1 MPHTMTVYNVFI
13 ASPSDTEKERD
24 IVSKLID
31 EWNSL
36 HSELHGITLKGM
48 RWEKDAVPV
57 LGASAQQTI
66 NSQLLDKAD
75 FLIGIFNKKFGAPTD
90 EYPCATVEEIER
102 HMDSGKPG
110 MLFFCNGKVTRD
122 EAFDNDNL
130 RNIDD
135 LKRKYQQET
144 FYKEYT
150 DTTDFEKKCKIA
162 LTKAI
167 NMYFISSQNTVP
179 IPTQQQRRPDFTDS
193 QRQRAYELDCELFAK
208 ILKALPPAL
217 VSFWKDHDMGQY
229 VFWGKLHNLEVAIYD
244 LENDENALHD
254 KEAEQARL
262 EMLNALRAFSNATLM
277 TFPVTEMPGMQG
289 VPKQWRYSC
298 DKEMREYYRA
308 LVDDLNK
315 KKDLF
320 VEKYNNLI
328 RVGKA
333 KIFI

>member
-1 MPHTMTVYNVFI
+1 MPRTTIVYNVFI

-31 EWNSL
+31 GWNVL
-36 HSELHGITLKGM
+36 HSELHGITLKSM
-48 RWEKDAVPV
+48 RWEKDTVPV
-57 LGASAQQTI
+57 LGASAQQAI

-75 FLIGIFNKKFGAPTD
+75 FLIGIFNKKFGVPTD
-90 EYPCATVEEIER
+90 EYPCATAEEIER

-122 EAFDNDNL
+122 EFFNNDDL
-130 RNIDD
+130 RNIED
-135 LKRKYQQET
+135 LKIKYQSKT
-144 FYKEYT
+144 FYMEYT
-150 DTTDFEKKCKIA
+150 DIIDFEEKCKFA

-167 NMYFISSQNTVP
+167 TMYFISPQNTVP
-179 IPTQQQRRPDFTDS
+179 IPTQQQR
-193 QRQRAYELDCELFAK
+193 QRAYELDCEIFAK
-208 ILKALPPAL
+208 ILKALPPAF
-217 VSFWKDHDMGQY
+217 VSFWKDHDMEHDFLCSY
-229 VFWGKLHNLEVAIYD
+229 LKILEFAIYD

-262 EMLNALRAFSNATLM
+262 EMLNALCAFFNATLM
-277 TFPVTEMPGMQG
+277 TSPVTEMPGMQG
-289 VPKQWRYSC
+289 VPKKWQYSC
-298 DKEMREYYRA
+298 DKEMLERHRA

>member
-13 ASPSDTEKERD
+13 ASPSDTKKERD

-31 EWNSL
+31 EWNVL
-36 HSELHGITLKGM
+36 HSELHGITLKSM
-48 RWEKDAVPV
+48 RWEKDTVPV
-57 LGASAQQTI
+57 LGASAQQAI

-75 FLIGIFNKKFGAPTD
+75 FLIGIFNKKFGVPTD
-90 EYPCATVEEIER
+90 EYPCATAEEIER

-122 EAFDNDNL
+122 EVFNNDDL
-130 RNIDD
+130 RNIED
-135 LKRKYQQET
+135 LKIKYQSKT
-144 FYKEYT
+144 FYMEYT
-150 DTTDFEKKCKIA
+150 DIIDFEEKCKFA

-167 NMYFISSQNTVP
+167 TMYFISPQNTVP
-179 IPTQQQRRPDFTDS
+179 IPTQQQRHPDFIES
-193 QRQRAYELDCELFAK
+193 QRQRAYELDCEIFAK
-208 ILKALPPAL
+208 ILEALPPAF
-217 VSFWKDHDMGQY
+217 VSFWKDHDMEHDFLCSY
-229 VFWGKLHNLEVAIYD
+229 LKILEFAIDD

-262 EMLNALRAFSNATLM
+262 EMLNALCAFFNATLM

-289 VPKQWRYSC
+289 VPKEWRDC
-298 DKEMREYYRA
+298 GDKEMRERHRA